1 MPEDSR
7 QKPPAGD
14 DRNLVIVDEDFA
26 QADSEDRLWLFW
38 ERNRDRLVGGTVAI
52 VVGLIAWFAFLSWS
66 ESRAEGLR
74 AEYAAVKD
82 DAGRLAFAAA
92 HPGETLAAVALLEVA
107 DNLKSASKPA
117 VAAYDAAAV
126 AADAA
131 GNTPALRTIGWRARL
146 YAGLLAQ
153 EAGAADA
160 ATRLAAVAETSAAPD
175 AIRGQA
181 MLALARGALAKS
193 DLAGARAWL
202 DRMDRQLGPN
212 HPWREEQR
220 ELIISEPSLRP
231 SAARAQ

>member
-7 QKPPAGD
+7 QKPPGGD

-38 ERNRDRLVGGTVAI
+38 ERNRDRLVSGTVAV
-52 VVGLIAWFAFLSWS
+52 VVGLIAWFAYLSWS

-74 AEYAAVKD
+74 SEYATVKD
-82 DAGRLAFAAA
+82 DAGRSAFAAA

-107 DNLKSASKPA
+107 DNLKSAGKPA
-117 VAAYDAAAV
+117 IAAYDAAAT
-126 AADAA
+126 AAENA
-131 GNTPALRTIGWRARL
+131 GNTPVLRTIGWRARL

-153 EAGAADA
+153 ESGATDA
-160 ATRLAAVAETSAAPD
+160 ANRLAAVADAPAAPD
-175 AIRGQA
+175 ALRGQA
-181 MLALARGALAKS
+181 MLALTRGALAKS
-193 DLAGARAWL
+193 DLAGARTWL
-202 DRMDRQLGPN
+202 DKMDRQLGPN

-220 ELIISEPSLRP
+220 QLIISEPSLRP

>member
-1 MPEDSR
+1 MSEESR
-7 QKPPAGD
+7 QKPPRGD

-66 ESRAEGLR
+66 ESRAEALR
-74 AEYAAVKD
+74 AEYATVKD
-82 DAGRLAFAAA
+82 DAGRTAFAAS
-92 HPGETLAAVALLEVA
+92 HQGETLAAVALLEVA
-107 DNLKSASKPA
+107 DSLKSAGKPA

-126 AADAA
+126 AAEAA
-131 GNTPALRTIGWRARL
+131 GNTPVLRTIGWRARL

-160 ATRLAAVAETSAAPD
+160 TTRLTAVAETSAAPD
-175 AIRGQA
+175 ALRGQA
-181 MLALARGALAKS
+181 MLALTRGALAKS
-193 DLAGARAWL
+193 DLTGARAWL
-202 DRMDRQLGPN
+202 DKMDRQLGPN

-220 ELIISEPSLRP
+220 QLIVSEPSLRP

>member
-1 MPEDSR
+1 MSEESR
-7 QKPPAGD
+7 QKPPGGD

-38 ERNRDRLVGGTVAI
+38 ERNQERIVGGTVA
-52 VVGLIAWFAFLSWS
+52 VVIGLIGWFAFLSWS
-66 ESRAEGLR
+66 DSRAESLR
-74 AEYAAVKD
+74 AEYAAVSD
-82 DAGRLAFAAA
+82 DAGRLAFASA

-107 DNLKSASKPA
+107 DSLKSAAKPA
-117 VAAYDAAAV
+117 VAAYDAAAS

-131 GNTPALRTIGWRARL
+131 GDTPALRTLGWRAKL

-153 EAGAADA
+153 EAGATDA
-160 ATRLAAVAETSAAPD
+160 STRLATVAENAGAPD

-181 MLALARGALAKS
+181 MLALARGAIAKADS
-193 DLAGARAWL
+193 AGARSWL
-202 DRMDRQLGPN
+202 DKMDRQLGPN

-220 ELIISEPSLRP
+220 QLIASEPSLRP